1 MHVEL
6 YEALTSAQVHPDQAR
21 VVVQSL
27 EKHMETQIST
37 GLDTRFGPTLQRI
50 EARLDSLET
59 NTNARFDRMGA
70 NIRWTAGIVIAIC
83 IAVVRFWPH

>member
-6 YEALTSAQVHPDQAR
+6 FEALTSAQVDAEKAR

-27 EKHMETQIST
+27 EKHMENQITNSIE
-37 GLDTRFGPTLQRI
+37 GKVLPTLHRI

-59 NTNARFDRMGA
+59 NTNARFDRAAVNM
-70 NIRWTAGIVIAIC
+70 RWTAGIVIAIC
-83 IAVVRFWPH
+83 IAVVRFWPV